1 MARQIKFEGRKQFL
15 EQEIQE
21 TSRISAVEAQAYTCF
36 ELSGLGIYIMLT
48 FLFILYQSLFK
59 YIKVPEKVF

>member
-36 ELSGLGIYIMLT
+36 ELSGLGIHIYIILT

-59 YIKVPEKVF
+59 YIRVLF